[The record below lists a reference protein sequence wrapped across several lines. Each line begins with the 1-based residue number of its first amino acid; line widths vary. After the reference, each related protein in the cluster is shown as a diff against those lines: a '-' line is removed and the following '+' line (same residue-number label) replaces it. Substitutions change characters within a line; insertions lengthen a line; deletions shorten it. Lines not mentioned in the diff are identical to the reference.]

1 MEFSSLCLL
10 KNHVCLSSVQ
20 FKKHLLSSM
29 MFPSTVLRYHVFKI
43 SLRAAPKELKV
54 GCFFLGVTY
63 FIIFFKF
70 IFISWTYFN
79 HKLTLFLV
87 QL

>member
-1 MEFSSLCLL
+1 MEFSSLCFL

-20 FKKHLLSSM
+20 FKKHLLGSI

-54 GCFFLGVTY
+54 GFFFFFGYLFY
-63 FIIFFKF
+63 FF
-70 IFISWTYFN
+70 IYFY
-79 HKLTLFLV
+79 
-87 QL
+87 

>member
-1 MEFSSLCLL
+1 MEFSSLCFL

-20 FKKHLLSSM
+20 FKKHLLSSI
-29 MFPSTVLRYHVFKI
+29 MFPSTVLRYRVFKI

-54 GCFFLGVTY
+54 GFFFLVTY
-63 FIIFFKF
+63 FIFSF
-70 IFISWTYFN
+70 IFISWMYFN
-79 HKLTLFLV
+79 HKLILFLV